1 MRENPASN
9 SVIAD
14 ALVRIGGR
22 SRGATA
28 TAGRRRVAAAL
39 LHYRSTGVLLATF
52 LGA

>member
-22 SRGATA
+22 SRGA